1 MLAKGDL
8 EKLYAFLK
16 GDWYPTQ
23 MSRGWLLDALE
34 PLITGQ
40 YPELSPP
47 DASESERL
55 HGSPMSARGGGDKDE
70 DSLNLDDGNA
80 PAENADVSMADRSV
94 DDVPE

>member
-16 GDWYPTQ
+16 GDWYPAHITHG
-23 MSRGWLLDALE
+23 RLLDAIR
-34 PLITGQ
+34 PLLAQQ

-55 HGSPMSARGGGDKDE
+55 PGSPMSARGGGGEDE
-70 DSLNLDDGNA
+70 DSLDLVDGNA

>member
-1 MLAKGDL
+1 MLAMGD
-8 EKLYAFLK
+8 LYAFLK
-16 GDWYPTQ
+16 GDWYPAHIT
-23 MSRGWLLDALE
+23 RGRLLDAVG
-34 PLITGQ
+34 PLLAQQ

-55 HGSPMSARGGGDKDE
+55 PGSPMSARGVGDKDE

-80 PAENADVSMADRSV
+80 PAENADVSMVDRSV